1 MIFSPWKKKKRS
13 WTGRIWKVLKTPFC
27 GISQLQTPSKTLLY
41 SLYQFN
47 AAVFESHY
55 NPFFALSSIHYAQTL
70 QTIFLRLRPSP
81 LRRRTSLWTS
91 CSSTFFCLLSFGIH
105 LSRFLSLDHFFS
117 FLFNSN
123 YFVNLTFLW
132 SVLSDYDY
140 YYTKHEH
147 LILPHR

>member
-1 MIFSPWKKKKRS
+1 MWYFPREKKKRS

-27 GISQLQTPSKTLLY
+27 GISQTPSKTLLY

-105 LSRFLSLDHFFS
+105 LSCFLSLDH
-117 FLFNSN
+117 LN
-123 YFVNLTFLW
+123 YFVNLTFLC